1 MVIAAKNG
9 METAEKEDGRYPIKK
24 GGGMKKAI
32 VMMLGVL
39 FAIGTAQGQK
49 YALKTNLLYDA
60 AATVNAGFEM
70 GLAPRWSL
78 DLSGNYIGWKVKEH
92 TWKHW
97 MAQPEVRYWFCDRF
111 ARHFLGL
118 HVLGGQYNVGNID
131 TNLKLLGTDFSILK
145 DRRVQGWAVG
155 AGLAYGYAFILGRH
169 WNLELEAGFGYVY
182 TQYDVFEC
190 KDCGR
195 RIDTDR
201 PHHYVGPTKAA
212 VNLVYVF

>member
-1 MVIAAKNG
+1 
-9 METAEKEDGRYPIKK
+9 
-24 GGGMKKAI
+24 MKKAI

-78 DLSGNYIGWKVKEH
+78 DLSGNYIGWKVKDH
-92 TWKHW
+92 LWKHW

-118 HVLGGQYNVGNID
+118 HVLGGQ
-131 TNLKLLGTDFSILK
+131 
-145 DRRVQGWAVG
+145 
-155 AGLAYGYAFILGRH
+155 
-169 WNLELEAGFGYVY
+169 
-182 TQYDVFEC
+182 
-190 KDCGR
+190 
-195 RIDTDR
+195 
-201 PHHYVGPTKAA
+201 
-212 VNLVYVF
+212 